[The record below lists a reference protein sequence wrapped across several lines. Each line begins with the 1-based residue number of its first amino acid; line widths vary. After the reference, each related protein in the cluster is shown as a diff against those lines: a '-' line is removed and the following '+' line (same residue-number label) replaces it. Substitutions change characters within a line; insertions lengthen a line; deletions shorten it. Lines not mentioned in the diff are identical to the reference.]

1 MIKKIIF
8 SLMIVSVI
16 GLSLLLNLTSP
27 SNIGPMGI
35 LVFFIMLYI
44 IFLGLFSFFLHII
57 GRISAGFLKRPL
69 RFIDFK
75 RSYYY
80 ATVLA
85 FAPIILIAQ
94 QSIGRVGFFEF
105 ILVIVFEIIA
115 CIYIS
120 KR

>member
-44 IFLGLFSFFLHII
+44 IFLGLFSFFLHIV
-57 GRISAGFLKRPL
+57 GRISAGFLKKPL
-69 RFIDFK
+69 KIIDFK

-80 ATVLA
+80 ATALA
-85 FAPIILIAQ
+85 LAPVILIAQ
-94 QSIGRVGFFEF
+94 QSIGEVGFFEF
-105 ILVIVFEIIA
+105 ILVIIFEAIA

>member
-1 MIKKIIF
+1 MLKKIIF
-8 SLMIVSVI
+8 SLTIVSVI

-35 LVFFIMLYI
+35 LVFFVMLYM
-44 IFLGLFSFFLHII
+44 IFLGLFSFFLHIA
-57 GRISAGFLKRPL
+57 GKVSASFLKKPL
-69 RFIDFK
+69 KFINFK

-85 FAPIILIAQ
+85 LAPIILIAQ
-94 QSIGRVGFFEF
+94 QSIGQVGFFEF